1 MPPIQFMPPS
11 SSPYLKTMIEA
22 ILTGVVSLVIGASGA
37 VLTVNSKT
45 NGRMDEIDK
54 RIDGIEIRL
63 AEKYVPR
70 QELANALQKM
80 EDHMIRI
87 ENKLDQI
94 ALLRNG

>member
-1 MPPIQFMPPS
+1 
-11 SSPYLKTMIEA
+11 MIEA
-22 ILTGVVSLVIGASGA
+22 VVTGVISLVLGIGGGVMTLSSRSG
-37 VLTVNSKT
+37 S
-45 NGRMDEIDK
+45 RMDEIDK
-54 RIDGIEIRL
+54 RIDSIELRL

-94 ALLRNG
+94 VLRNG

>member
-1 MPPIQFMPPS
+1 
-11 SSPYLKTMIEA
+11 MIEA
-22 ILTGVVSLVIGASGA
+22 IITGVISLIVGVGGG
-37 VLTVNSKT
+37 VLTVNGRS
-45 NGRMDEIDK
+45 NSRMDQIDK
-54 RIDGIEIRL
+54 RIDGIELRF

-94 ALLRNG
+94 VLRNG

>member
-1 MPPIQFMPPS
+1 
-11 SSPYLKTMIEA
+11 MIEA
-22 ILTGVVSLVIGASGA
+22 VITGAVSLFVGIGGGVAALHSRS
-37 VLTVNSKT
+37 NS
-45 NGRMDEIDK
+45 RMDEIDK

-94 ALLRNG
+94 VLRNG

>member
-1 MPPIQFMPPS
+1 
-11 SSPYLKTMIEA
+11 MIEA
-22 ILTGVVSLVIGASGA
+22 AVTGVISLVIGVSSG
-37 VLTVNSKT
+37 VLAINSRST
-45 NGRMDEIDK
+45 SRMDQIDK
-54 RIDGIEIRL
+54 RIDGVELRL

-94 ALLRNG
+94 VLRSG

>member
-1 MPPIQFMPPS
+1 
-11 SSPYLKTMIEA
+11 MIEA
-22 ILTGVVSLVIGASGA
+22 LITGVASLIIGVGSG
-37 VLTVNSKT
+37 VLTVNGRS
-45 NGRMDEIDK
+45 NSRMDEIDK
-54 RIDGIEIRL
+54 RIDGIELRF

-94 ALLRNG
+94 ALRNG

>member
-1 MPPIQFMPPS
+1 M
-11 SSPYLKTMIEA
+11 LEA
-22 ILTGVVSLVIGASGA
+22 IITGVASLVIGVGGGIAS
-37 VLTVNSKT
+37 VSSKT
-45 NGRMDEIDK
+45 NSRMNYIDK
-54 RIDGIEIRL
+54 RIDEIELRL

-94 ALLRNG
+94 VLRNG

>member
-1 MPPIQFMPPS
+1 
-11 SSPYLKTMIEA
+11 MIEA
-22 ILTGVVSLVIGASGA
+22 ILTGVVSLVIGVGGGVMTISSRSG
-37 VLTVNSKT
+37 S
-45 NGRMDEIDK
+45 RMDEIDK
-54 RIDGIEIRL
+54 RIDSIELRL

-94 ALLRNG
+94 VLRNG

>member
-1 MPPIQFMPPS
+1 
-11 SSPYLKTMIEA
+11 MIEA
-22 ILTGVVSLVIGASGA
+22 ILTGVVSLVIGASGG
-37 VLTVNSKT
+37 VLALTSKLS
-45 NGRMDEIDK
+45 GRMDEIDK

-87 ENKLDQI
+87 ESKLDQI
-94 ALLRNG
+94 VLLRNG

>member
-1 MPPIQFMPPS
+1 
-11 SSPYLKTMIEA
+11 MIEA
-22 ILTGVVSLVIGASGA
+22 VLTGVISLVIGASGGVIA
-37 VLTVNSKT
+37 LSSKT
-45 NGRMDEIDK
+45 SGRMDEIDK

-87 ENKLDQI
+87 ESKLDQI
-94 ALLRNG
+94 VLLRNG

>member
-1 MPPIQFMPPS
+1 M
-11 SSPYLKTMIEA
+11 LEA
-22 ILTGVVSLVIGASGA
+22 IITGA
-37 VLTVNSKT
+37 VTLILGVGGGVLTTHGRSNS
-45 NGRMDEIDK
+45 RMDQIDK

-94 ALLRNG
+94 VLRNG